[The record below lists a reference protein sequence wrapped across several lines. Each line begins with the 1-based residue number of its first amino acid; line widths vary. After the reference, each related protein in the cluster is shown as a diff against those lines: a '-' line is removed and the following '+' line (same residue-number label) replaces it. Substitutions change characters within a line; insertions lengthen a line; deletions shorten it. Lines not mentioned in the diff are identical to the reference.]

1 VSVYK
6 RALTSNEIAA
16 IYNAGSEGK
25 CPVPPVIVTQPIN
38 QAVGVGGTATFSVS
52 ANGTQ
57 PLTYQW
63 IFNGTNILGATN
75 TLLTLTNVQF
85 TQAGNYSVVV
95 ANIYGSALSSNAVL
109 TVGVLPSIT
118 MQPANSTNLVGS
130 SATFTVTA
138 AGSTPLSYQWLK
150 NGTAI
155 AGATST
161 NFIIINVQTNDAGVY
176 AVLVTNVFGS
186 ITSFN
191 AILTVFAP
199 PMILVQP
206 TNQTVTLN
214 NSTTF
219 IVVAGGSTPLS
230 YQWSFNGTN
239 IFGAT
244 NNLLPLLGVQFSQA
258 GVYAVAVTNAY
269 GSVISSNAILTVN
282 PPPPCDSAP
291 SGMINWWKG
300 EGNAN
305 DNIGTNNGVAV
316 GTLLYTNGEVGEGF
330 LLNGSN
336 YVSIP
341 SSPTFN
347 VLTNAITIEMWIK
360 VNAIDPGDL
369 GWTAILTKGDSS
381 WRLARWNTTTFQLGF
396 STSGLSQGDLEGN
409 RNIMDGQW
417 HHVAAVYDGSTKYI
431 YVDGTLDV
439 SAPATGS
446 IATNSFPVCIGENAE
461 ILAKGLADRHF
472 NGIIDEVSVYKRALT
487 SNEIAA
493 IYNAGSAGKCPVPPV
508 IVTQPTNK
516 TVLVGATATFS
527 VSASGTQPLAYQWN
541 FNGTNILGATN
552 ILLVLTNVQ
561 PVQAGTYIVQV
572 SNVAG
577 LTNSFNA
584 ILTVNTSPSITTQPT
599 NMVVIRGSNAT
610 FNVIAAG
617 STPLIYQWN
626 FNGTNVAA
634 ATNSSL
640 TLTNV
645 QLNQAG
651 NYAVSVTNLFGSILS
666 SNATLTVNPLFHFVW
681 NHIPSPRFAN
691 APFAVVV
698 QAQNTTNGLATNFTD
713 TVVLLSTN
721 GVPVNPAVSANFI
734 QGVWTG
740 AVMVAQTGTNLVLQ
754 ATDSFGESGLA
765 NAINVVNLPP
775 LAAVPSGGTL
785 FVSWPT
791 SPSGFILETTPTLS
805 PASWAQVSGSP
816 FQIGN
821 QFVQSITLSGTN
833 GFYRLRFTGQ

>member
-1 VSVYK
+1 
-6 RALTSNEIAA
+6 
-16 IYNAGSEGK
+16 
-25 CPVPPVIVTQPIN
+25 
-38 QAVGVGGTATFSVS
+38 
-52 ANGTQ
+52 
-57 PLTYQW
+57 
-63 IFNGTNILGATN
+63 
-75 TLLTLTNVQF
+75 
-85 TQAGNYSVVV
+85 
-95 ANIYGSALSSNAVL
+95 
-109 TVGVLPSIT
+109 
-118 MQPANSTNLVGS
+118 
-130 SATFTVTA
+130 
-138 AGSTPLSYQWLK
+138 
-150 NGTAI
+150 
-155 AGATST
+155 
-161 NFIIINVQTNDAGVY
+161 
-176 AVLVTNVFGS
+176 
-186 ITSFN
+186 
-191 AILTVFAP
+191 
-199 PMILVQP
+199 
-206 TNQTVTLN
+206 
-214 NSTTF
+214 
-219 IVVAGGSTPLS
+219 
-230 YQWSFNGTN
+230 
-239 IFGAT
+239 
-244 NNLLPLLGVQFSQA
+244 
-258 GVYAVAVTNAY
+258 
-269 GSVISSNAILTVN
+269 
-282 PPPPCDSAP
+282 
-291 SGMINWWKG
+291 
-300 EGNAN
+300 
-305 DNIGTNNGVAV
+305 
-316 GTLLYTNGEVGEGF
+316 
-330 LLNGSN
+330 
-336 YVSIP
+336 
-341 SSPTFN
+341 
-347 VLTNAITIEMWIK
+347 
-360 VNAIDPGDL
+360 
-369 GWTAILTKGDSS
+369 
-381 WRLARWNTTTFQLGF
+381 
-396 STSGLSQGDLEGN
+396 
-409 RNIMDGQW
+409 
-417 HHVAAVYDGSTKYI
+417 
-431 YVDGTLDV
+431 
-439 SAPATGS
+439 
-446 IATNSFPVCIGENAE
+446 
-461 ILAKGLADRHF
+461 
-472 NGIIDEVSVYKRALT
+472 VSVYKRALT